1 MGTKP
6 AVTNIFMARRIDKK
20 IEALATQLQNGIN
33 PLLCLKRFLDD
44 IFTIYT
50 GTLENLHKFS
60 EELNNI
66 HPTIKFTMNHTTPS
80 FSSPSD
86 YHVPPPTCACC
97 TGTSL
102 PFLDTSCNISE
113 GKIKVDLYR
122 KPTDRNQ
129 YLLPSSCHPAHVTSN
144 IPFSLAYRIVRICS
158 DPETRDKRLDELKQ
172 LLVDRNYKKVS
183 LTRQF

>member
-1 MGTKP
+1 MKTTSKIKTTSKMKMTPNALHIRWSWDEGP
-6 AVTNIFMARRIDKK
+6 AHWRSIHGARHI
-20 IEALATQLQNGIN
+20 
-33 PLLCLKRFLDD
+33 LKCD
-44 IFTIYT
+44 IFFWMVCIFVSISFHFVPVNFYYSI
-50 GTLENLHKFS
+50 LLFS
-60 EELNNI
+60 
-66 HPTIKFTMNHTTPS
+66 
-80 FSSPSD
+80 
-86 YHVPPPTCACC
+86 ACC